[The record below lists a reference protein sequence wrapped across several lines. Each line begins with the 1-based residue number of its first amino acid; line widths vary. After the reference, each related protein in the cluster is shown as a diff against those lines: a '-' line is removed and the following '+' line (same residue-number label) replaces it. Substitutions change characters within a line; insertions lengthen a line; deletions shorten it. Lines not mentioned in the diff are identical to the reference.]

1 MGSSGLSFRKGL
13 SSPPTLQ
20 GAGTAVASSPK
31 TIWFPCPMDGWRCP
45 IRALSR
51 TAQISKGEKGRLSA
65 IEAEETG
72 EFALAGLFV
81 ADADPIVGDHLGRYS
96 SWRGEEKLGWS
107 PDSPVLIRFRM
118 RAAELFSVEFV

>member
-1 MGSSGLSFRKGL
+1 MHLRQKRSGSPARWTGS
-13 SSPPTLQ
+13 
-20 GAGTAVASSPK
+20 VALY
-31 TIWFPCPMDGWRCP
+31 G
-45 IRALSR
+45 LSR

-72 EFALAGLFV
+72 ELALAGLFV

-96 SWRGEEKLGWS
+96 SWRGEEKLSCS